1 MQPEYSVHA
10 IRHAACKIHICRYYY
25 SGQDKHA
32 KDDQTIGGVG
42 VLYDTK
48 SKTANAVFFDKQALQ
63 IRHVVRVHDKCETR
77 TINDLQL
84 TFFPFQTLTFLVIL
98 TAQQMV
104 PTSLPTSDLRE
115 NFSVSWNIVPGWS
128 SPSTNRI
135 Q

>member
-1 MQPEYSVHA
+1 MTISAQKWWKRLRG
-10 IRHAACKIHICRYYY
+10 IFT
-25 SGQDKHA
+25 A
-32 KDDQTIGGVG
+32 KDGRFLVAGNQDLASSLTGFD
-42 VLYDTK
+42 VLLEVHLDDVQKRPASK
-48 SKTANAVFFDKQALQ
+48 SLSVALIAKRLARLEVERQ
-63 IRHVVRVHDKCETR
+63 PSVSRKVASE
-77 TINDLQL
+77 
-84 TFFPFQTLTFLVIL
+84 TLTFLVIL